1 MSLNP
6 YVGPWTKKEAG
17 HLLRRTMFGATNQ
30 QILDAVNNGLPATVA
45 SLLQVV
51 SIPPPVAFDPGETI
65 VAQGTTW
72 VNAVYPAT
80 QPASIDAE
88 SARYKSLIAW
98 TMQNINQESSSIT
111 EKMLLFWQNHFGLSP
126 SNSDARAMYQFIN
139 LLRQNALGN
148 FKQLVKD
155 VTIDPAM
162 LRFLNGSSNTV
173 SSPNENYARE
183 LLELFT
189 IGKGAQIDAGDYSY
203 YTEMDVASGSKI
215 LTGFKVTGIKSATL
229 PSAVATYTPGLH
241 NTNSKQLSYHFNDL
255 VVANNG
261 ANEYSDYIDII
272 FQQPQVAVFICTK
285 LYRYFVNYDLTQ
297 DVINTVIPSLA
308 QTLIA
313 NNYNILSVLQELFL
327 SEHFFYGTLRGTI
340 IRNPLDMLFS
350 VLNATETLPTFDLV
364 GNSNVY
370 LTMYYSAE
378 NMGLSYAEPPTVSG
392 WPAYYQVPAYS
403 KLWIN
408 STTIK
413 YRFDLVSG
421 LLFSGLTIA
430 GNNFKLNTMGF
441 LNALSIPS
449 SAPDVI
455 NDICDVFFPE
465 TVSLIDKDILKNIL
479 TNNLPDFE
487 WTLQYNDYL
496 LDPTNPVVLDPVRQ
510 RLELVLSRVFKMPQF
525 QMI

>member
-51 SIPPPVAFDPGETI
+51 SIPPPLAFDPGETV

-72 VNAVYPAT
+72 VNSVYPA
-80 QPASIDAE
+80 QVVASNNAE
-88 SARYKSLIAW
+88 LARYKSLAAW
-98 TMQNINQESSSIT
+98 MMQNINQESLSIT
-111 EKMLLFWQNHFGLSP
+111 EKMLFFWQNHFGVSAVTE
-126 SNSDARAMYQFIN
+126 ARAMYHFLE
-139 LLRQNALGN
+139 LLRQNCLGN

-155 VTIDPAM
+155 VTIDPSM
-162 LRFLNGSSNTV
+162 LIFLNGASNTV
-173 SSPNENYARE
+173 YSPNENYARE

-189 IGKGAQIDAGDYSY
+189 IGKGDQIGAGDYSN
-203 YTEMDVASGSKI
+203 YTEMDVAAGAKI
-215 LTGFKVTGIKSATL
+215 LTGFQVSGIRSSTMTATI
-229 PSAVATYTPGLH
+229 STYTPILH
-241 NTNSKQLSYHFNDL
+241 DTTSKQLSYHFNDF

-261 ANEYSDYIDII
+261 GSEYSDYIDVI
-272 FQQPQVAVFICTK
+272 FQQAEVAEFICTK

-297 DVINTVIPSLA
+297 DVLTTVIPGMA

-313 NNYNILSVLQELFL
+313 NNYNIQAVLQDLLL
-327 SEHFFYGTLRGTI
+327 SEHFYYGTLRGTI
-340 IRNPLDMLFS
+340 IRNPLDMLFT
-350 VLNATETLPTFDLV
+350 VLNSTSTTPTFDLV

-370 LTMYYSAE
+370 LTIYYAAE
-378 NMGLSYAEPPTVSG
+378 NMGLSYAQPPSVAG
-392 WPAYYQVPAYS
+392 WSAYYQVPAFS

-413 YRFDLVSG
+413 YRFDVVSG
-421 LLFSGLTIA
+421 ILFAGLNIA

-441 LNALSIPS
+441 LNGLSIPS

-455 NDICDVFFPE
+455 DDICDVFFPE
-465 TVSLIDKDILKNIL
+465 TVSLVEKTILKNIL

-496 LDPTNPVVLDPVRQ
+496 ADPTNPIVLDPVRQ
-510 RLELVLSRVFKMPQF
+510 RLELVLNRVFKMPQF